1 MTDHTLI
8 HPEDPKSTSSRQTS
22 TWSRTLPPDL
32 LEDAQRRLHIL
43 ALLIAFVFFVANF
56 GVLAVGGAD
65 QLAYLF
71 GRAIRWAPGVIS
83 ISLALAV
90 AAITKYSKFPATTML
105 NLGLVFEVVISFGI
119 AAAEYSE
126 FYAPIQYR
134 EGEYGGVGM
143 SWVAIWVLLYAM
155 VVPTPPRKALLAM
168 IASVS
173 AVPIVLALSIRFSS
187 VTIVPG
193 WTEFT
198 IGLGLQYGLVVLMGY
213 VGARVVYKMGA
224 DVGRAREMGSYR
236 LIDRIGRGGMGE
248 VWKAKHRMLA
258 RAAAIKLVSPE
269 MLGADGPR
277 RETILGRFEREAQAT
292 ASMRSPHTI
301 ELYDFGI
308 ADNGTFYYVMELLEG
323 LDLSSLVERFGPVP
337 PERAI
342 HILRQTCHSLA
353 EAHEASLIHRDIK
366 PANIFVARYGRDVDF
381 VKVLDFGLV
390 KSHTDDVAQ
399 VNPDL
404 TAAGNI
410 AGGTPAYIAPEQASG
425 DPVDGRTDL
434 YALGCVAYWLVTGKQ
449 VFESQTIMA
458 LISDHLRTAP
468 VPPSQ
473 RVDWEVPADL
483 ENLIMRCLE
492 KEPERRPQSADEFAD
507 ALEACEAAGRWTQKR
522 ARTWWSEKL
531 TEETE
536 ATEEIPAGE
545 PSPSV

>member
-1 MTDHTLI
+1 MTAHTLL
-8 HPEDPKSTSSRQTS
+8 HPEESRSETSRKTS
-22 TWSRTLPPDL
+22 TGSRTLPQDL
-32 LEDAQRRLHIL
+32 LEDAQRRLHVL
-43 ALLIAFVFFVANF
+43 ALLIAFVFFMASFLEPVSR
-56 GVLAVGGAD
+56 GTEGLAW
-65 QLAYLF
+65 LF
-71 GRAIRWAPGVIS
+71 GRAVRWAPDVIS

-90 AAITKYSKFPATTML
+90 AAITKYSRFSATAVL

-119 AAAEYSE
+119 AAAEYSDL
-126 FYAPIQYR
+126 YASNQY
-134 EGEYGGVGM
+134 GPGDYGGVGM
-143 SWVAIWVLLYAM
+143 SWVAIWVLLYTM
-155 VVPTPPRKALLAM
+155 VVPTLPRKALLAM

-173 AVPIVLALSIRFSS
+173 AVPIVLALRIRFGS
-187 VTIVPG
+187 VEFAPG

-198 IGLGLQYGLVVLMGY
+198 LGMVLQYGLVVLMGY
-213 VGARVVYKMGA
+213 VGARVVYKMGS

-236 LIDRIGRGGMGE
+236 LMDRIGRGGMGE

-258 RAAAIKLVSPE
+258 RAAAIKLVPPDV
-269 MLGADGPR
+269 LGAGGLG

-308 ADNGTFYYVMELLEG
+308 ADNGTFYYVMELLSG
-323 LDLSSLVERFGPVP
+323 LDLSSLVARFGPVP

-353 EAHEASLIHRDIK
+353 EAHEAGLIHRDVK

-390 KSHTDDVAQ
+390 KSHTNDVA
-399 VNPDL
+399 NSNHL
-404 TAAGNI
+404 TADGNV
-410 AGGTPAYIAPEQASG
+410 AGGTPAYIAPEQALG

-449 VFESQTIMA
+449 LFEGQTAME

-473 RVDWEVPADL
+473 RVDLEVPADL
-483 ENLIMRCLE
+483 ESLIMRCLE
-492 KEPERRPQSADEFAD
+492 KEPERRPRSADEFSD
-507 ALEACEAAGRWTQKR
+507 VLEACEAAGRWTQER
-522 ARTWWSEKL
+522 ARAWWADRM

-536 ATEEIPAGE
+536 GHDEIPFDE